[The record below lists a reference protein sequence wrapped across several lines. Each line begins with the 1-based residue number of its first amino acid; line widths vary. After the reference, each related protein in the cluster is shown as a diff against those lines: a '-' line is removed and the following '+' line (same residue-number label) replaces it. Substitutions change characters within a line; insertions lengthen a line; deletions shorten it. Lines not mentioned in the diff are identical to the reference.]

1 MGQVANRKNL
11 TELQQLKSKLESVNT
26 ALKQNYEKQ
35 SRELFKQKLANYYNL
50 PKQNYWGSN
59 VNINILETNVIN
71 IALLVGLLI
80 YSFTDVVKSTLKER
94 EDSISLNLDTAAN
107 KLIFANQQFK
117 DAEETLASIRLK
129 AKQLITSEIQK
140 FKNELVSEIGSYKQ
154 LLAERKR
161 YLDNETYFSYLK
173 LAKTN

>member
-1 MGQVANRKNL
+1 MG
-11 TELQQLKSKLESVNT
+11 
-26 ALKQNYEKQ
+26 
-35 SRELFKQKLANYYNL
+35 
-50 PKQNYWGSN
+50 
-59 VNINILETNVIN
+59 
-71 IALLVGLLI
+71 
-80 YSFTDVVKSTLKER
+80 FTDVVKSTLKER

-117 DAEETLASIRLK
+117 DAEETLSSIRLK
-129 AKQLITSEIQK
+129 AKELKIQTIKQKEQLVTSEIQK
-140 FKNELVSEIGSYKQ
+140 FKNEIGSYKQ

>member
-1 MGQVANRKNL
+1 MNEIITLISHEGFGL
-11 TELQQLKSKLESVNT
+11 NT
-26 ALKQNYEKQ
+26 
-35 SRELFKQKLANYYNL
+35 
-50 PKQNYWGSN
+50 
-59 VNINILETNVIN
+59 NILETNVIN

-94 EDSISLNLDTAAN
+94 EESISLNLDTAAN

-129 AKQLITSEIQK
+129 AKELKIQTIKQKEQLVTSEIQK

>member
-1 MGQVANRKNL
+1 MNEIITLISHEGFGL
-11 TELQQLKSKLESVNT
+11 NT
-26 ALKQNYEKQ
+26 
-35 SRELFKQKLANYYNL
+35 
-50 PKQNYWGSN
+50 
-59 VNINILETNVIN
+59 NILETNVIN

-117 DAEETLASIRLK
+117 DAEETLSSIRLK
-129 AKQLITSEIQK
+129 AKELKIQTIKQKEQLVTSEIQK

>member
-1 MGQVANRKNL
+1 MNEIITLISHEGFGL
-11 TELQQLKSKLESVNT
+11 NT
-26 ALKQNYEKQ
+26 
-35 SRELFKQKLANYYNL
+35 
-50 PKQNYWGSN
+50 
-59 VNINILETNVIN
+59 NILETNVIN

-94 EDSISLNLDTAAN
+94 EDSISLDLDTAAN

-117 DAEETLASIRLK
+117 DAEETLSSIRLK
-129 AKQLITSEIQK
+129 AKELKIQTIKQKEQLVTSEIQK
-140 FKNELVSEIGSYKQ
+140 FKNELVSEIGSYKK

>member
-1 MGQVANRKNL
+1 MNEIITLISHEGFGL
-11 TELQQLKSKLESVNT
+11 NT
-26 ALKQNYEKQ
+26 
-35 SRELFKQKLANYYNL
+35 
-50 PKQNYWGSN
+50 
-59 VNINILETNVIN
+59 NILETNVIN
-71 IALLVGLLI
+71 ISLLVGLLI

-129 AKQLITSEIQK
+129 AKELKIQTIKQKEQLVTSEIQK

>member
-1 MGQVANRKNL
+1 MNEIITLISHEGFGL
-11 TELQQLKSKLESVNT
+11 NT
-26 ALKQNYEKQ
+26 
-35 SRELFKQKLANYYNL
+35 
-50 PKQNYWGSN
+50 
-59 VNINILETNVIN
+59 NILETNVIN

-94 EDSISLNLDTAAN
+94 EDSISLDLDTAEN

-117 DAEETLASIRLK
+117 DAEETLSSIRLK
-129 AKQLITSEIQK
+129 AKELKIQTIKQKEQLVTSEIQK

>member
-1 MGQVANRKNL
+1 MNEIITLISHEGFGL
-11 TELQQLKSKLESVNT
+11 NT
-26 ALKQNYEKQ
+26 
-35 SRELFKQKLANYYNL
+35 
-50 PKQNYWGSN
+50 
-59 VNINILETNVIN
+59 NILETNVIN

-94 EDSISLNLDTAAN
+94 EDSISLDLDTAAN

-117 DAEETLASIRLK
+117 DAEETLSSIRLK
-129 AKQLITSEIQK
+129 AKELKIQTIKQKEQLVTSEIQK

>member
-1 MGQVANRKNL
+1 MG
-11 TELQQLKSKLESVNT
+11 
-26 ALKQNYEKQ
+26 
-35 SRELFKQKLANYYNL
+35 LANYYNL
-50 PKQNYWGSN
+50 PKQNYTWGSN
-59 VNINILETNVIN
+59 VNINIKKNKRIMNEIITLISHEGFGLNTNILETNVIN

-117 DAEETLASIRLK
+117 DAEETLSSIRLK
-129 AKQLITSEIQK
+129 AIELKIQTIKQKEQLVTSEIQK

>member
-1 MGQVANRKNL
+1 MNEIITLISHEGFGL
-11 TELQQLKSKLESVNT
+11 NT
-26 ALKQNYEKQ
+26 
-35 SRELFKQKLANYYNL
+35 
-50 PKQNYWGSN
+50 
-59 VNINILETNVIN
+59 NILETNVIN

-129 AKQLITSEIQK
+129 AKELKIQTIKQKEQLVTSEIQK

>member
-1 MGQVANRKNL
+1 MNEIITLISHEGFGL
-11 TELQQLKSKLESVNT
+11 NT
-26 ALKQNYEKQ
+26 
-35 SRELFKQKLANYYNL
+35 
-50 PKQNYWGSN
+50 
-59 VNINILETNVIN
+59 NILETNVIN
-71 IALLVGLLI
+71 IGLLIGLLI
-80 YSFTDVVKSTLKER
+80 YSFSDVVKSTLKER
-94 EDSISLNLDTAAN
+94 EESISLNLDTAAN

-117 DAEETLASIRLK
+117 DAEEALAAIRLK
-129 AKQLITSEIQK
+129 AKEIKIQTIAQKEQLVTSEIQK